1 MSKDK
6 AEAAKG
12 GPRGYF
18 DQSRDLLNSLVL
30 VLPLLL
36 IYQAG
41 LFLTSGESLNGA
53 DFITIVIMRRWGS
66 NGLLVFNGV
75 LIVAGIIGV
84 VVLQRRRRFD
94 PRIAAPIAAESTI
107 YALLL
112 GVVITQILSRIGV
125 HPPAM
130 AVDAW
135 TALASG
141 GAGEAGVLARV
152 CMALGAGVNEELVFR
167 LGMVTAI
174 AALAGYAVSK
184 RHAMIVAVLVSS
196 VLFSLAHYLG
206 PEPFAMYTFLY
217 RFLAGAIFCVLFA
230 LRGFAVA
237 VYTHAIYDVLVMVVF
252 RH

>member
-1 MSKDK
+1 MSTAK
-6 AEAAKG
+6 ADASS

-36 IYQAG
+36 VYQAG
-41 LFLTSGESLNGA
+41 LFLTHGESLNGA
-53 DFITIVIMRRWGS
+53 DFITVVIMRHWGS
-66 NGLLVFNGV
+66 TGLLVFNGV

-84 VVLQRRRRFD
+84 VLLQRRRRFD
-94 PRIAAPIAAESTI
+94 WRIAGPIAVESTV

-112 GVVITQILSRIGV
+112 GVVIAQVLSRLGV

-130 AVDAW
+130 AVDTW
-135 TALASG
+135 TPLAS

-167 LGMVTAI
+167 LGMVPAI
-174 AALAGYAVSK
+174 AALAAYAVPK
-184 RHAMIVAVLVSS
+184 RHALVVAVVVSS
-196 VLFSLAHYLG
+196 ALFSLAHYLG
-206 PEPFAMYTFLY
+206 PEPFAVYTFLY

-252 RH
+252 RR

>member
-1 MSKDK
+1 MSTAK
-6 AEAAKG
+6 ADSSG

-18 DQSRDLLNSLVL
+18 DQSKDLLNSLVL

-41 LFLTSGESLNGA
+41 LFLTSGQTLNGA
-53 DFITIVIMRRWGS
+53 DFITVVIMRRWGS
-66 NGLLVFNGV
+66 TGLLVFNGV

-84 VVLQRRRRFD
+84 VFLQRRRRFD
-94 PRIAAPIAAESTI
+94 PKIALPIAAESTV

-112 GVVITQILSRIGV
+112 GVVIGQILSHLGV
-125 HPPAM
+125 HPPRM
-130 AVDAW
+130 AW
-135 TALASG
+135 TPLAS
-141 GAGEAGVLARV
+141 GAGEAGALALF

-167 LGMVTAI
+167 LGMVPAF
-174 AALAGYAVSK
+174 AALFGHAVAK
-184 RHAMIVAVLVSS
+184 RHAVIVAVLVSS

-206 PEPFAMYTFLY
+206 PEPFAVYTFLY
-217 RFLAGAIFCVLFA
+217 RFLAGAIFCALFA